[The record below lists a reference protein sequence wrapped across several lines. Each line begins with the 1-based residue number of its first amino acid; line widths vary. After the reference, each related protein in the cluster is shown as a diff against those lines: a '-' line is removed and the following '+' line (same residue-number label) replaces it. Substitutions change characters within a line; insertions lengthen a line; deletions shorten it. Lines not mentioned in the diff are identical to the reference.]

1 MVAVAQT
8 SSWSFTTRVWMVTS
22 SLEWAATLAR
32 TVTVSPK

>member
-8 SSWSFTTRVWMVTS
+8 SSSSFTTRAWMVTS

-32 TVTVSPK
+32 TVTGRPK